1 MDMKEL
7 KLKTKE
13 CVLNGELY
21 WNNQSIFKDLLEKLR
36 KTEFTKKSCKAK
48 SVNGE
53 LLNILVSLTYEYRN
67 NGNINVLDVERQKNK
82 KKNDRRYKIIIVERY
97 EQKFNYLVEN
107 CKCEELE
114 KEVDKLKGL
123 IKKFRYGNPEIR
135 DFKVQYQY
143 ELIINMVLNQI
154 MISMK

>member
-21 WNNQSIFKDLLEKLR
+21 WNNQSIFKDLLEKLS
-36 KTEFTKKSCKAK
+36 KTEFTKSGKAK

-67 NGNINVLDVERQKNK
+67 NGNINMLDVERQRRI
-82 KKNDRRYKIIIVERY
+82 KKNDRRYKIIIVEQY
-97 EQKFNYLVEN
+97 EQKFNYL
-107 CKCEELE
+107 KSYYE
-114 KEVDKLKGL
+114 KK
-123 IKKFRYGNPEIR
+123 
-135 DFKVQYQY
+135 
-143 ELIINMVLNQI
+143 
-154 MISMK
+154 